1 MSPGLSDL
9 ITVPAQARLEIGEL
23 TSYLER
29 ALNNLKEVDSHLRDS
44 SQSMPDVLD
53 VLRDINRMTE
63 TATVRVLEQTEA
75 LVEDGRTA
83 ATLLKAAHAAAGE
96 AGEVAARL
104 GEVEAVVARSN
115 ERAITIMSALEFQDL
130 TSQKVQWAFKVL
142 ETVVARM
149 RTIQSLVF
157 GEPLPG
163 AAAPPAAPTTPT
175 DPVAAST
182 ASAQDLADE
191 LMRGFNA

>member
-1 MSPGLSDL
+1 MTRASADL

-23 TSYLER
+23 ASYLER
-29 ALNNLKEVDSHLRDS
+29 ALTNLKAVDGHLRDS
-44 SQSMPDVLD
+44 SQTMPDVLD

-63 TATVRVLEQTEA
+63 KATVTVLEQTEA

-83 ATLLKAAHAAAGE
+83 AALIKAAHAAVGE
-96 AGEVAARL
+96 ASDLAARL

-115 ERAITIMSALEFQDL
+115 ERALTIMSALEFQDL
-130 TSQKVQWAFKVL
+130 TSQKVQWAFTVL

-157 GEPLPG
+157 GGPSG
-163 AAAPPAAPTTPT
+163 AAPPPAAPPAAT
-175 DPVAAST
+175 DPTAGAT

-191 LMRGFNA
+191 LLRGFTP

>member
-1 MSPGLSDL
+1 MTRAIADL

-29 ALNNLKEVDSHLRDS
+29 ALTNLKAVDGHLRDS
-44 SQSMPDVLD
+44 SQTMPDVLD
-53 VLRDINRMTE
+53 VLREVNRMTE
-63 TATVRVLEQTEA
+63 TATVTVLEQTEA

-83 ATLLKAAHAAAGE
+83 AALITAAHAAAGE
-96 AGEVAARL
+96 AGDLAARL
-104 GEVEAVVARSN
+104 GEVAAVVARSN
-115 ERAITIMSALEFQDL
+115 ERALTIMSALEFQDL

-157 GEPLPG
+157 GVPSGAEPPPPIRPVPG
-163 AAAPPAAPTTPT
+163 DPT
-175 DPVAAST
+175 AGAT

-191 LMRGFNA
+191 LLRGFTP

>member
-1 MSPGLSDL
+1 MTRASADL

-23 TSYLER
+23 ASYLER
-29 ALNNLKEVDSHLRDS
+29 ALTNLKAVDGHLRDS
-44 SQSMPDVLD
+44 SQTMPDVLD

-63 TATVRVLEQTEA
+63 KATVTVLEQTEA

-83 ATLLKAAHAAAGE
+83 AALIKAAHAAVGE
-96 AGEVAARL
+96 ASDLAARL

-115 ERAITIMSALEFQDL
+115 ERALTIMSALEFQDL
-130 TSQKVQWAFKVL
+130 TSQKVQWAFQVL

-157 GEPLPG
+157 GGPSG
-163 AAAPPAAPTTPT
+163 AAPPPAAPPAAT
-175 DPVAAST
+175 DLTAGAT

-191 LMRGFNA
+191 LLRGFTP

>member
-1 MSPGLSDL
+1 MTRASADL
-9 ITVPAQARLEIGEL
+9 IAVPARARLEIGEL
-23 TSYLER
+23 ASYLER
-29 ALNNLKEVDSHLRDS
+29 ALTNLKAVDGHLRDS
-44 SQSMPDVLD
+44 AQTMPDVLD

-63 TATVRVLEQTEA
+63 KATVTVLEQTEA

-83 ATLLKAAHAAAGE
+83 AALIKAAHAAVGE
-96 AGEVAARL
+96 ASDLAARL
-104 GEVEAVVARSN
+104 GAVEAVVARSN
-115 ERAITIMSALEFQDL
+115 ERALTIMSALEFQDL

-157 GEPLPG
+157 GGPSG
-163 AAAPPAAPTTPT
+163 AAPPPAAM
-175 DPVAAST
+175 DARAGAT

-191 LMRGFNA
+191 LLRGFTP